1 MLIAEIILEQTAFSY
16 DKPYSYAIPDSLKE
30 CLKPGCRVVVPFGKG
45 NTRRQGMVLE
55 VKDVQTDIM
64 YKEVE
69 RLLDDSP
76 ILTEEMLEL
85 CSFMH
90 ERCFCTYFDAV
101 KAVLPIG
108 MSFNVREIFSLGE
121 TPFPCQYGFLEEFFR
136 LNETATRAK
145 LLETF
150 DTLSDKKLSSLVKN
164 GCLVK
169 DSLAVRKMGEA
180 TLKTVRLKALP
191 EEIQNLKLTP
201 RQKEIIG
208 LLEELGAVSL
218 KEISYFTGASSSV
231 VSTLAKKGIV
241 EIFSKEIYRSP
252 IKDIT
257 PKADEI
263 TLTGEQNDAYSKLL
277 ELYSSDKGEAAL
289 LYGVTGSG
297 KTSVFLKMVD
307 RVVAENK
314 GAIIMV
320 PEISLTPQTVAIFG
334 NRYGKKVALFHSAM
348 SLGQR
353 MDEWRR
359 VKNGEACVAIG
370 TRSAV
375 FAPVKNLSLI
385 IIDEEQ
391 EHTYKS
397 EKSPRFHARDVAKF
411 RVAYNNALLVM
422 ASATPSLESYTAAK
436 LGKYTLCTIPNRFGN
451 AKLPKVKTVDMRQE
465 LRQGN
470 SGPLSN
476 DLKLAI
482 NDALQKGKQA
492 IVLLNR
498 RGHNTYISC
507 PTCGYVAT
515 CPNCSVSMT
524 FHSANNRLMCHY
536 CGYSESA
543 VKKCP
548 VCVDSNLRFMGVGTQ
563 KLHEEL
569 KATFPDASV
578 LRMDADSTSSKD
590 SYNDYLNDF
599 ASGKYNIMLGTQMVA
614 KGLNFPNVTVVGVI
628 GADSAANS
636 SDYRSF
642 ERSFSL
648 LTQVFGRAGRGEDEG
663 VAIIQT
669 TDPESNL
676 IRLAAQQDYDSFY
689 SQELAVRKMMTYPPY
704 CDIAQIVVSSSF
716 KELAEN
722 TASEV
727 FRVVTEQL
735 KEGYSD
741 IKLRI
746 LGPSPAATPKVNNKY
761 RYRLIIKAKNN
772 KRFRE
777 LIRKATSV
785 KCEKDTVVSVDIN
798 PETII

>member
-1 MLIAEIILEQTAFSY
+1 
-16 DKPYSYAIPDSLKE
+16 
-30 CLKPGCRVVVPFGKG
+30 
-45 NTRRQGMVLE
+45 
-55 VKDVQTDIM
+55 
-64 YKEVE
+64 
-69 RLLDDSP
+69 
-76 ILTEEMLEL
+76 
-85 CSFMH
+85 
-90 ERCFCTYFDAV
+90 
-101 KAVLPIG
+101 
-108 MSFNVREIFSLGE
+108 
-121 TPFPCQYGFLEEFFR
+121 
-136 LNETATRAK
+136 
-145 LLETF
+145 
-150 DTLSDKKLSSLVKN
+150 
-164 GCLVK
+164 
-169 DSLAVRKMGEA
+169 
-180 TLKTVRLKALP
+180 
-191 EEIQNLKLTP
+191 
-201 RQKEIIG
+201 
-208 LLEELGAVSL
+208 
-218 KEISYFTGASSSV
+218 
-231 VSTLAKKGIV
+231 
-241 EIFSKEIYRSP
+241 
-252 IKDIT
+252 
-257 PKADEI
+257 
-263 TLTGEQNDAYSKLL
+263 
-277 ELYSSDKGEAAL
+277 
-289 LYGVTGSG
+289 
-297 KTSVFLKMVD
+297 
-307 RVVAENK
+307 
-314 GAIIMV
+314 
-320 PEISLTPQTVAIFG
+320 
-334 NRYGKKVALFHSAM
+334 
-348 SLGQR
+348 
-353 MDEWRR
+353 
-359 VKNGEACVAIG
+359 
-370 TRSAV
+370 
-375 FAPVKNLSLI
+375 
-385 IIDEEQ
+385 
-391 EHTYKS
+391 
-397 EKSPRFHARDVAKF
+397 
-411 RVAYNNALLVM
+411 
-422 ASATPSLESYTAAK
+422 
-436 LGKYTLCTIPNRFGN
+436 
-451 AKLPKVKTVDMRQE
+451 
-465 LRQGN
+465 
-470 SGPLSN
+470 
-476 DLKLAI
+476 
-482 NDALQKGKQA
+482 
-492 IVLLNR
+492 
-498 RGHNTYISC
+498 
-507 PTCGYVAT
+507 
-515 CPNCSVSMT
+515 
-524 FHSANNRLMCHY
+524 MCHY

-548 VCVDSNLRFMGVGTQ
+548 VCVGSNLRFMGVGTQ